1 MTTKLVET
9 SVSKLQVHPYVIYV
23 FVLY

>member
-23 FVLY
+23 LVLY